1 MDLKNQTDVACC
13 KNHGKMRYTTIIDIS
28 TIGAI
33 YRNHNCRLIYLHMV
47 LKSGY
52 HDNDRDLI
60 EISIRT
66 LAAEVGL
73 TISATRHA
81 LGILTRAKL
90 VERQGELWY
99 VKKWL
104 IEENMTPRPK
114 TRKEAK
120 ERAQTDL
127 RQAADQRREQEAD
140 NIRRH
145 REELRQIGKTDFM
158 IWYEQKIK
166 AAADGDV
173 DAQRSVERNKAV
185 YERHKADMEQQQGGH
200 KK

>member
-1 MDLKNQTDVACC
+1 MDCYQW
-13 KNHGKMRYTTIIDIS
+13 HGKMRYTTIIDIS

-81 LGILTRAKL
+81 LGILTRAQL
-90 VERQGELWY
+90 VERQGELWH

-120 ERAQTDL
+120 ERAQTDM

-158 IWYEQKIK
+158 IWYEQKMK

-173 DAQRSVERNKAV
+173 DAQRSVERNKSV

>member
-1 MDLKNQTDVACC
+1 MACYQF
-13 KNHGKMRYTTIIDIS
+13 HGKMRYTTIIDIS

-90 VERQGELWY
+90 VERQGELWF

-104 IEENMTPRPK
+104 IEENTTPRPK

-120 ERAQTDL
+120 ERAQTDM

-158 IWYEQKIK
+158 IWYEQKMK

-185 YERHKADMEQQQGGH
+185 YERHKADIEHQQGGH

>member
-1 MDLKNQTDVACC
+1 
-13 KNHGKMRYTTIIDIS
+13 
-28 TIGAI
+28 
-33 YRNHNCRLIYLHMV
+33 MV

-52 HDNDRDLI
+52 HDNDRDLV

-81 LGILTRAKL
+81 LGVLTRAKL
-90 VERQGELWY
+90 LERQGELWH

-104 IEENMTPRPK
+104 IEDMITPRPK
-114 TRKEAK
+114 SRKEAK
-120 ERAQTDL
+120 ERAQTDI
-127 RQAADQRREQEAD
+127 RQAADQRREQDAD

-158 IWYEQKIK
+158 IWYEQKMK

-185 YERHKADMEQQQGGH
+185 YESHKADMEQQKGGH